1 MCGFNP
7 RIINPGATIKQM
19 DAQLEYFHRRVKREM
34 LMAII
39 LQLCVVGMVTIATF
53 YLFLFS
59 RML

>member
-1 MCGFNP
+1 MCRFNP
-7 RIINPGATIKQM
+7 RRIKPGATIKQM
-19 DAQLEYFHRRVKREM
+19 DTQLECFHRRVKREM

-39 LQLCVVGMVTIATF
+39 LQLCVVGMATLATF